1 MIELH
6 TDFIVDE
13 AGQKKAVMLP
23 LKEWEQILSD
33 LEELDDIR
41 ALDAAKAEPQGFVPL
56 KTALDSLS
64 Q

>member
-13 AGQKKAVMLP
+13 AGHKKAVMLP
-23 LKEWEQILSD
+23 LKEWEQVLVD

-41 ALDAAKAEPQGFVPL
+41 AYDAAKAEPQEFVPF

-64 Q
+64 K